1 MAVPSLWPWVAC
13 LLAVLL
19 SLGFGLDTREGE
31 SPALSPGAP
40 SPSQQTGRPNAEFP
54 PRTCLFPYWDMKTGG
69 SFQKDFP
76 PGKAVSHIKGVF
88 LSVPWEMRR
97 TLKQKDG

>member
-13 LLAVLL
+13 LLAFLF

-40 SPSQQTGRPNAEFP
+40 SASQQTGRPNTEFP
-54 PRTCLFPYWDMKTGG
+54 PRTHLFPYCDMKIGG
-69 SFQKDFP
+69 SSQKDFP
-76 PGKAVSHIKGVF
+76 PGKEVISRTAE
-88 LSVPWEMRR
+88 WER
-97 TLKQKDG
+97 GPGWEGAEN